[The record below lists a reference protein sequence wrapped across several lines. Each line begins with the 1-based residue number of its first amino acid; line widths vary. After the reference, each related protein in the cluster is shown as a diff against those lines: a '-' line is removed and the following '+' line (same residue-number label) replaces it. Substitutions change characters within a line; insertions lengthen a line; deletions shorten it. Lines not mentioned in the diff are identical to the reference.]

1 MKNSGFFNSGDR
13 TSLNAN
19 NNVNSAS
26 RNSLRKTTD
35 SERK

>member
-13 TSLNAN
+13 TSLNA